1 MSASSQPYYAPIFFP
16 LANIIEAYYRPW
28 KDLVELP
35 KKIIGNL
42 NITGYLTLVASS
54 VRAAIFAYMAM
65 YLGSE
70 YPGFGTAKTFEI
82 GWMLTIVTRNLVF
95 TWVVCGV
102 WDWFLYFSPM
112 KEKMHKY
119 KITPKYPSKSQFWH
133 DAKYTTLASLIAAG
147 IEICLCNLWSRGLLS
162 YQANWWISPYL
173 NFAVIGTTSIS
184 RSPHFY
190 TIHRLM
196 HPWRSPYLPD
206 FGKFLYKRVHSLHHK
221 SHNPTSWSGTS
232 MHPVES
238 FLYYSACFMPALAG
252 LHPLIT
258 ITFIVDSGLSAWTSH
273 DGFTWPGSG
282 NPFHMLHHSA
292 FDCNY
297 GNEQIPLDKWF
308 GTFAAKKEDIGGI
321 WHKN

>member
-1 MSASSQPYYAPIFFP
+1 MSASKQPFYAPIFFP
-16 LANIIEAYYRPW
+16 IVNIIEAYKLSW
-28 KDLVELP
+28 KEVVVLP
-35 KKIIGNL
+35 MKILGIL
-42 NITGYLTLVASS
+42 NFPGYLTLVASS
-54 VRAAIFAYMAM
+54 IRAAIFAYMAM
-65 YLGSE
+65 YWVSE
-70 YPGFGTAKTFEI
+70 YPGFGTARTFEL
-82 GWMLTIVTRNLVF
+82 GWMMILVTRNLIF
-95 TWVVCGV
+95 TLVMCGV

-119 KITPKYPSKSQFWH
+119 KITPKYPSNSQFWQ

-147 IEICLCNLWSRGLLS
+147 IEISLCHLWSRGLLS
-162 YQANWWISPYL
+162 YHTDWWSSPYL
-173 NFAVIGTTSIS
+173 NFAVLGTTTIW

-190 TIHRLM
+190 LIHRLM
-196 HPWRSPYLPD
+196 HPWRSPHLPD
-206 FGKFLYKRVHSLHHK
+206 IGKFLYKHVHSLHHK

-258 ITFIVDSGLSAWTSH
+258 LTFIVDAGLSARTSH

-297 GNEQIPLDKWF
+297 GNEQIPLDILF
-308 GTFAAKKEDIGGI
+308 GTFAAKKGDIRKI
-321 WHKN
+321 WH